1 MTLRS
6 SIFRCALSAVLPLAF
21 GVPLGAQ
28 TRILDESAAVALA
41 LAGDASV
48 AVQRI
53 DLEAKE
59 RRAAL
64 SGNLF
69 IPSLSASATARNS
82 LSESRMAPG
91 TYEWTPSNSVRV
103 SSSLSL
109 SAADLQEMET
119 ASLDASLDA
128 SLSRAQLRAA
138 EEKVERATRTAFY
151 KLLLL
156 KEQVRVAEVAL
167 EVARGTRDRTAEEYR
182 AGLASQ
188 RTMRQAEIAWESER
202 LGLERRRNEYLTA
215 RASFSRTVGIESDG
229 WEPAGSLD
237 APGPAALS
245 AAGLDL
251 SSRADV
257 AGKRA
262 EEAVQLSKLEKER
275 RAARIPTLGLS
286 GSYERTYLETGDS
299 YTASL
304 SVTLSSPNLT
314 AFLPFS
320 KEAVGIG
327 TAAAAAEKLRLQS
340 EDTLRAASL
349 EVEALL
355 RQLAVSSAALSSL
368 SASLALAQ
376 ESVVLAA
383 EAYAA
388 GAASYQDL
396 RTAEKEADAAR
407 LALLSE
413 RYTFRIAL
421 IDLEYATGKRFP
433 AAKEPS

>member
-6 SIFRCALSAVLPLAF
+6 SIFRCALSAILPLAF

-28 TRILDESAAVALA
+28 TRLLDESAAVALA

-91 TYEWTPSNSVRV
+91 TYEWTPSNSIRV

-119 ASLDASLDA
+119 ASLDASL
-128 SLSRAQLRAA
+128 SRSQLRAA

-229 WEPAGSLD
+229 WEPEGSLD
-237 APGPAALS
+237 APGPASLS
-245 AAGLDL
+245 ASGLDL
-251 SSRADV
+251 SFRADV

-275 RAARIPTLGLS
+275 RAARIPTLGLT

-320 KEAVGIG
+320 KESVGIG

-340 EDTLRAASL
+340 EDALRTASL
-349 EVEALL
+349 EVEALI
-355 RQLAVSSAALSSL
+355 RQLSVSTAAISSL

-413 RYTFRIAL
+413 RYTYRIAL
-421 IDLEYATGKRFP
+421 IDLEYATGKRFS